1 MHTYTLTNTHTYIQ
15 HIHKHKQT
23 YTPTSVHTSKLL
35 VLEFAYP
42 AKQHNQEKQTHRP
55 LHTSW
60 ISQTNVVI
68 IQLCYFDCRQTFHM
82 FSLSD
87 LRFVLWSLD
96 LDVPCAQ
103 RIMGFF
109 ISITHKSLRSENP
122 LAWNGQLHQ
131 TTGVIIIWLTWS
143 YLVFLQVLALHLCLQ
158 IQHHLWSII
167 ENTSENLLQTPP
179 SPHKKQTKNTLLFI
193 PTIDFVMRSLLW
205 RRLFHDVT
213 NVCKLDLICSY
224 EL

>member
-23 YTPTSVHTSKLL
+23 YTLTSVHTSKLL
-35 VLEFAYP
+35 VLEFVYP
-42 AKQHNQEKQTHRP
+42 AKQKAKRTIKKNQPTNLCTPREFLKQMCWP
-55 LHTSW
+55 CL
-60 ISQTNVVI
+60 VI

-87 LRFVLWSLD
+87 LRFVLCSLD

-131 TTGVIIIWLTWS
+131 TTGVIII
-143 YLVFLQVLALHLCLQ
+143 
-158 IQHHLWSII
+158 
-167 ENTSENLLQTPP
+167 
-179 SPHKKQTKNTLLFI
+179 
-193 PTIDFVMRSLLW
+193 
-205 RRLFHDVT
+205 
-213 NVCKLDLICSY
+213 
-224 EL
+224 